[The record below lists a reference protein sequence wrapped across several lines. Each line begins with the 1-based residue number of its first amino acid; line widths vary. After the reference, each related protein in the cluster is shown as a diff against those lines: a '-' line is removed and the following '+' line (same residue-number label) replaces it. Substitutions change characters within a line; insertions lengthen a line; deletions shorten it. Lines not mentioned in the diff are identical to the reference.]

1 MKRYTILFFLLSSF
15 LLSYAQTPASVLTVG
30 ADQQDVGVAEGTRYD
45 RIEMV
50 RQIPAGQ
57 LTALAVPAL
66 VDGYFFGADAERY
79 AVLNVESN
87 GEGNV
92 FTVRRMKD
100 LEDFLSGTLY
110 IVKPELDTQT
120 IYSLT
125 AGITTAVGSA
135 QRALECFAVPLQDV
149 TRDLSVDQM
158 DVKALENLVLER
170 ETGEDYDLKVADMN
184 ADGSLRVGDV
194 TLMVDCIVCGANRLV
209 IVEE

>member
-30 ADQQDVGVAEGTRYD
+30 ANQQNVGVAEGTRYD

-158 DVKALENLVLER
+158 DVKALENLVLEK
-170 ETGEDYDLKVADMN
+170 ESGEDYDLKVADMN
-184 ADGSLRVGDV
+184 ADGSFRVGDV
-194 TLMVDCIVCGANRLV
+194 VLMVDCVARSANRIV

>member
-15 LLSYAQTPASVLTVG
+15 LLSYAQTPASVLTVD
-30 ADQQDVGVAEGTRYD
+30 ADQQNVGVAEGTRYD

-194 TLMVDCIVCGANRLV
+194 TLMVDCIVRGANRLV

>member
-30 ADQQDVGVAEGTRYD
+30 ADQQNVGVAEGTRYD

-100 LEDFLSGTLY
+100 FEDFLSGTLY
-110 IVKPELDTQT
+110 IIKPELDTQT

-158 DVKALENLVLER
+158 DVKALENLVLEK
-170 ETGEDYDLKVADMN
+170 ESGEDYDLKVADMN
-184 ADGSLRVGDV
+184 ADGSFRVGDV
-194 TLMVDCIVCGANRLV
+194 ALMVDCVARGANRIV
-209 IVEE
+209 IVE

>member
-1 MKRYTILFFLLSSF
+1 MKRYTILFFLLFSF

-30 ADQQDVGVAEGTRYD
+30 ADQQNVGVAEGTRYD

-110 IVKPELDTQT
+110 IVKPELNTQT

-158 DVKALENLVLER
+158 DVKALENLVLEK
-170 ETGEDYDLKVADMN
+170 ESGEDYDLKVADMN
-184 ADGSLRVGDV
+184 ADGSFRVGDV
-194 TLMVDCIVCGANRLV
+194 VLMVDCVARGANRIV

>member
-30 ADQQDVGVAEGTRYD
+30 ADQQNVGVAEGTRYD

-158 DVKALENLVLER
+158 DVKALENLVLEK
-170 ETGEDYDLKVADMN
+170 ESSEDYDLKVADMN
-184 ADGSLRVGDV
+184 ADGSFRVGDV
-194 TLMVDCIVCGANRLV
+194 ALMVDCVARGANRIV

>member
-30 ADQQDVGVAEGTRYD
+30 ADQQNVGVAEGTRYD

-125 AGITTAVGSA
+125 AGIATAVGST

-149 TRDLSVDQM
+149 TRDLSVDQI
-158 DVKALENLVLER
+158 DVKALENLVLEK
-170 ETGEDYDLKVADMN
+170 ESGEDYDLKVADMN
-184 ADGSLRVGDV
+184 ADGSFRVGDV
-194 TLMVDCIVCGANRLV
+194 VLMVDCVARGANRIV
-209 IVEE
+209 IVE

>member
-30 ADQQDVGVAEGTRYD
+30 VDQQNVGVAEGTRYD

-158 DVKALENLVLER
+158 DVKALENLVLEK
-170 ETGEDYDLKVADMN
+170 ESGEDYDLKVADMN
-184 ADGSLRVGDV
+184 ADGSFRVGDV
-194 TLMVDCIVCGANRLV
+194 VLMVDCVARGANRIV

>member
-30 ADQQDVGVAEGTRYD
+30 ADQQNVGVAEGTRYD

-100 LEDFLSGTLY
+100 FEDFLSGTLY

-158 DVKALENLVLER
+158 DVKALENLVLEK
-170 ETGEDYDLKVADMN
+170 ESSEDYDLKVADMN
-184 ADGSLRVGDV
+184 ADGSFRVGDV
-194 TLMVDCIVCGANRLV
+194 VLMVDCVARGANRIV
-209 IVEE
+209 IVE

>member
-158 DVKALENLVLER
+158 DVKALENLVLEK
-170 ETGEDYDLKVADMN
+170 ESGEDYDLKVADMN
-184 ADGSLRVGDV
+184 ADGSFRVGDV
-194 TLMVDCIVCGANRLV
+194 VLMVDCVARGANRIV

>member
-1 MKRYTILFFLLSSF
+1 MKRYTLLFFLLSSF
-15 LLSYAQTPASVLTVG
+15 LLSYAQTPASVLTVD
-30 ADQQDVGVAEGTRYD
+30 ADQQNVGVAEGTRYD

-100 LEDFLSGTLY
+100 FEDFLSGTLY

-158 DVKALENLVLER
+158 DVKALENLVLEK
-170 ETGEDYDLKVADMN
+170 ESGEDYDLKVADMN
-184 ADGSLRVGDV
+184 ADGSFRVGDV
-194 TLMVDCIVCGANRLV
+194 ALMVDCVARGANRIV
-209 IVEE
+209 IVE

>member
-30 ADQQDVGVAEGTRYD
+30 ADQQNVGVAEGTRYD

-158 DVKALENLVLER
+158 DVKALENLVLEK
-170 ETGEDYDLKVADMN
+170 ESGEDYDLKVADMN
-184 ADGSLRVGDV
+184 ADGSFRVGDV
-194 TLMVDCIVCGANRLV
+194 VLMVDCVARGANR
-209 IVEE
+209 IVMVE

>member
-30 ADQQDVGVAEGTRYD
+30 ADQQNVGVAEGTRYD

-110 IVKPELDTQT
+110 IVKPEPDTQT

-158 DVKALENLVLER
+158 DVKALENLVLEK
-170 ETGEDYDLKVADMN
+170 ESGEDYDLKVADMN
-184 ADGSLRVGDV
+184 ADGSFRVGDV
-194 TLMVDCIVCGANRLV
+194 VLMVDCVARGANRIV

>member
-30 ADQQDVGVAEGTRYD
+30 ADQQNVGVAEGTRYD

-57 LTALAVPAL
+57 LTALTVPAL

-110 IVKPELDTQT
+110 IVKPELNTQT

-135 QRALECFAVPLQDV
+135 QRALECFAIPMQDV
-149 TRDLSVDQM
+149 TRDHSVDQL
-158 DVKALENLVLER
+158 DVKALENLVLEK
-170 ETGEDYDLKVADMN
+170 ESGEDYDLKVADMN
-184 ADGSLRVGDV
+184 ADGSFRVGDV
-194 TLMVDCIVCGANRLV
+194 VLMVDCVARGANRIV

>member
-30 ADQQDVGVAEGTRYD
+30 ADQQNVGVAEGTRYD

-158 DVKALENLVLER
+158 DVKALENLVLEK
-170 ETGEDYDLKVADMN
+170 ESGEDYDLKVADMN
-184 ADGSLRVGDV
+184 ADGSFRVGDV
-194 TLMVDCIVCGANRLV
+194 VLMVDCVARGANR
-209 IVEE
+209 IVKVK

>member
-1 MKRYTILFFLLSSF
+1 MKRYTILFFLLSCF

-30 ADQQDVGVAEGTRYD
+30 ADQQNVGVAEGTRYD

-158 DVKALENLVLER
+158 DVKALENLVLEK
-170 ETGEDYDLKVADMN
+170 ESGEDYDLKVADMN
-184 ADGSLRVGDV
+184 ADGSFRVGDV
-194 TLMVDCIVCGANRLV
+194 ALMVDCVARGANRIV
-209 IVEE
+209 IVE

>member
-30 ADQQDVGVAEGTRYD
+30 ADQQNVGVAEGTRYD

-100 LEDFLSGTLY
+100 FEDFLSGTLY

-125 AGITTAVGSA
+125 AGITTAVGST

-158 DVKALENLVLER
+158 DVKALENLVLEK
-170 ETGEDYDLKVADMN
+170 ESGEDYDLKVADMN
-184 ADGSLRVGDV
+184 ADGSFRVGDV
-194 TLMVDCIVCGANRLV
+194 VLMVDCVARGANRIV

>member
-30 ADQQDVGVAEGTRYD
+30 ADQQNVGVAEGTRYD

-57 LTALAVPAL
+57 LTALTVPAL

-100 LEDFLSGTLY
+100 FEDFLSGTLY

-158 DVKALENLVLER
+158 DVKALENLVLEK
-170 ETGEDYDLKVADMN
+170 ESGEDYDLKVADMN
-184 ADGSLRVGDV
+184 ADGSFRVGDV
-194 TLMVDCIVCGANRLV
+194 VLMVDCVARGANRIV

>member
-30 ADQQDVGVAEGTRYD
+30 ADQQNVGVAEGTRYD

-100 LEDFLSGTLY
+100 FEDFLSGTLY

-158 DVKALENLVLER
+158 DVKALENLVLEK
-170 ETGEDYDLKVADMN
+170 ESGEDYDLKVADMN
-184 ADGSLRVGDV
+184 ADGSFRVGDV
-194 TLMVDCIVCGANRLV
+194 ALMVDCLARGANRIV

>member
-15 LLSYAQTPASVLTVG
+15 LLSYAQTPASVLAVG
-30 ADQQDVGVAEGTRYD
+30 ADQQNVGVAEGTRYD

-50 RQIPAGQ
+50 RQIPVGQ

-100 LEDFLSGTLY
+100 FEDFLSGTLY

-158 DVKALENLVLER
+158 DVKALENLVLEK
-170 ETGEDYDLKVADMN
+170 ESGEDYDLKVADMN
-184 ADGSLRVGDV
+184 ADGSFRVGDV
-194 TLMVDCIVCGANRLV
+194 ALMVDCVARGANRIV

>member
-30 ADQQDVGVAEGTRYD
+30 ANQQNVGVAEGTRYD

-100 LEDFLSGTLY
+100 FEDFLSGTLY

-158 DVKALENLVLER
+158 DVKALENLVLEK
-170 ETGEDYDLKVADMN
+170 ESGEDYDLKVADMN
-184 ADGSLRVGDV
+184 ADGSFRVGDV
-194 TLMVDCIVCGANRLV
+194 VLMVDCVARGANRIV

>member
-30 ADQQDVGVAEGTRYD
+30 ADEQNVGVAEGTRYD

-158 DVKALENLVLER
+158 DVKALENLVLEK
-170 ETGEDYDLKVADMN
+170 ESGEDYDLKVADMN
-184 ADGSLRVGDV
+184 ADGSFRVGDV
-194 TLMVDCIVCGANRLV
+194 ALMVDCVARGANRIV

>member
-30 ADQQDVGVAEGTRYD
+30 ADQQNVGVAEGTRYD

-100 LEDFLSGTLY
+100 FEDFLSGTLY

-158 DVKALENLVLER
+158 DVKALENLVLEK
-170 ETGEDYDLKVADMN
+170 ESGEGYDLKVADMN
-184 ADGSLRVGDV
+184 SDGSFRVGDV
-194 TLMVDCIVCGANRLV
+194 ALMVDCVARGANRIV
-209 IVEE
+209 IVE

>member
-30 ADQQDVGVAEGTRYD
+30 ADQQNVGVAEGTRYD

-100 LEDFLSGTLY
+100 FEDFLSGTLY
-110 IVKPELDTQT
+110 IVKPELNTQT

-125 AGITTAVGSA
+125 AGITTAVGST

-158 DVKALENLVLER
+158 DVKALENLVLEK
-170 ETGEDYDLKVADMN
+170 ESGEDYDLKVADMN
-184 ADGSLRVGDV
+184 ADGSFRVGDV
-194 TLMVDCIVCGANRLV
+194 VLMVDCVARGANRIV

>member
-15 LLSYAQTPASVLTVG
+15 LLSYAQTPASVLTVD
-30 ADQQDVGVAEGTRYD
+30 ADQQNVGVAEGTRYD

-158 DVKALENLVLER
+158 DVKALENLVLEK
-170 ETGEDYDLKVADMN
+170 ESGEDYDLKVADMN
-184 ADGSLRVGDV
+184 ADGSFRVGDV
-194 TLMVDCIVCGANRLV
+194 VLMVDCVARSANRIV

>member
-30 ADQQDVGVAEGTRYD
+30 ADQQNVGVAEGTRYD

-100 LEDFLSGTLY
+100 FEDFLSGTLY

-158 DVKALENLVLER
+158 DVKALENLVLEK
-170 ETGEDYDLKVADMN
+170 ESGEDYDLKVADMN
-184 ADGSLRVGDV
+184 ADGSFRVGDV
-194 TLMVDCIVCGANRLV
+194 VLMVDCVARGANRIV
-209 IVEE
+209 IVE

>member
-1 MKRYTILFFLLSSF
+1 MKRYTILSFLFFPF
-15 LLSYAQTPASVLTVG
+15 LLSYSQTTANVLTVG
-30 ADQQDVGVAEGTRYD
+30 ADQQTVGVTEGTRYD
-45 RIEMV
+45 RIETV

-79 AVLNVESN
+79 AVLKVESN

-100 LEDFLSGTLY
+100 FEDFLSGTLY

-158 DVKALENLVLER
+158 DVKALENLVLEK
-170 ETGEDYDLKVADMN
+170 ESGEDYDLKVADMN
-184 ADGSLRVGDV
+184 ADGSFRVGDV
-194 TLMVDCIVCGANRLV
+194 ALMVDCVARGANRIV
-209 IVEE
+209 IVE

>member
-1 MKRYTILFFLLSSF
+1 MKRYTLLFFLLSSF
-15 LLSYAQTPASVLTVG
+15 LLSYAQTPASVLTVD
-30 ADQQDVGVAEGTRYD
+30 ADQQNVGVAEGTRYD

-158 DVKALENLVLER
+158 DVKALENLVLEK
-170 ETGEDYDLKVADMN
+170 ESGEDYDLKVADMN
-184 ADGSLRVGDV
+184 ADGSFRVGDV
-194 TLMVDCIVCGANRLV
+194 ALMVDCVARGANRIV
-209 IVEE
+209 IVE

>member
-30 ADQQDVGVAEGTRYD
+30 ANQQNVGVAEGTRYD

-57 LTALAVPAL
+57 LTALTVPAL

-100 LEDFLSGTLY
+100 FEDFLSGTLY

-158 DVKALENLVLER
+158 DVKALENLVLEK
-170 ETGEDYDLKVADMN
+170 ESGEDYDLKVADMN
-184 ADGSLRVGDV
+184 ADGSFRVGDV
-194 TLMVDCIVCGANRLV
+194 VLMVDCVARGANRIV

>member
-30 ADQQDVGVAEGTRYD
+30 ADQQNVGVAEGTRYD

-100 LEDFLSGTLY
+100 FEDFLSGTLY

-158 DVKALENLVLER
+158 DVKALENLVLEK
-170 ETGEDYDLKVADMN
+170 ESGEDYDLKVADMN
-184 ADGSLRVGDV
+184 ADGSFRVGDV
-194 TLMVDCIVCGANRLV
+194 ALMVDCVARGANRIV

>member
-15 LLSYAQTPASVLTVG
+15 LLSYAQTPASVLTVSV
-30 ADQQDVGVAEGTRYD
+30 DQQNVGVAEGTRYD

-100 LEDFLSGTLY
+100 FEDFLSGTLY

-158 DVKALENLVLER
+158 DVKALENLVLEK
-170 ETGEDYDLKVADMN
+170 ESGEDYDLKVADMN
-184 ADGSLRVGDV
+184 ADGSFRVGDV
-194 TLMVDCIVCGANRLV
+194 VLMVDCVARGANRIV
-209 IVEE
+209 IVE

>member
-30 ADQQDVGVAEGTRYD
+30 ADQQNVGVAEGTRYD

-87 GEGNV
+87 CEGNV

-158 DVKALENLVLER
+158 DVKALENLVLEK
-170 ETGEDYDLKVADMN
+170 ESGEDYDLKVADMN
-184 ADGSLRVGDV
+184 ADGSFRVGDV
-194 TLMVDCIVCGANRLV
+194 VLMVDCVARGANRIV
-209 IVEE
+209 IVE

>member
-30 ADQQDVGVAEGTRYD
+30 ADQQNVGVAEGTRYD

-50 RQIPAGQ
+50 RQIPSGQ

-79 AVLNVESN
+79 AVLKVESN

-158 DVKALENLVLER
+158 DVKALENLVLEK
-170 ETGEDYDLKVADMN
+170 ESGEDYDLKVADMN
-184 ADGSLRVGDV
+184 ADGRFRVGDV
-194 TLMVDCIVCGANRLV
+194 VLMVDCVARGANRIV
-209 IVEE
+209 IVE

>member
-30 ADQQDVGVAEGTRYD
+30 ADQQNVGVAEGTRYD

-100 LEDFLSGTLY
+100 FEDFLSGTLY
-110 IVKPELDTQT
+110 IVKPELNTQT

-158 DVKALENLVLER
+158 DVKALENLVLEK
-170 ETGEDYDLKVADMN
+170 ESGEDYDLKVADMN
-184 ADGSLRVGDV
+184 ADGSFRVGDV
-194 TLMVDCIVCGANRLV
+194 VLMVDCVARGANRIV

>member
-30 ADQQDVGVAEGTRYD
+30 ADQQNVGVAEGTRYD

-110 IVKPELDTQT
+110 IVKPELNTQT

-158 DVKALENLVLER
+158 DVKALENLVLEK
-170 ETGEDYDLKVADMN
+170 ESGEDYDLKVADMN
-184 ADGSLRVGDV
+184 ADGSFRVGDV
-194 TLMVDCIVCGANRLV
+194 VLMVDCVARSANRIV

>member
-15 LLSYAQTPASVLTVG
+15 LFSYAQTPASVLTVG
-30 ADQQDVGVAEGTRYD
+30 ADEQNVGVAEGTRYD

-50 RQIPAGQ
+50 RQIPSGQ

-79 AVLNVESN
+79 AVLKVESN

-100 LEDFLSGTLY
+100 LEDFQAGTLY
-110 IVKPELDTQT
+110 VVKPEIDTQT

-125 AGITTAVGSA
+125 AGITTAVGTG
-135 QRALECFAVPLQDV
+135 QRALECFAIPMQDV
-149 TRDLSVDQM
+149 TRDHSVDQL

-194 TLMVDCIVCGANRLV
+194 TLMVNCIVRGANRLV

>member
-30 ADQQDVGVAEGTRYD
+30 ADQQNVGVAKGTRYD

-125 AGITTAVGSA
+125 AGITTAVGSTL
-135 QRALECFAVPLQDV
+135 RALECFAVPLQDV

-158 DVKALENLVLER
+158 DVKALENLVLEK
-170 ETGEDYDLKVADMN
+170 ESGEDYDLKVADMN
-184 ADGSLRVGDV
+184 ADGSFRVGDV
-194 TLMVDCIVCGANRLV
+194 VLMVECVARGANRIV

>member
-30 ADQQDVGVAEGTRYD
+30 ADQQNVGVAEGTRYD

-149 TRDLSVDQM
+149 TRDFSVDQM
-158 DVKALENLVLER
+158 DVKALENLVLEK
-170 ETGEDYDLKVADMN
+170 ESGEDYDLKVADMN
-184 ADGSLRVGDV
+184 ADGSFRVGDV
-194 TLMVDCIVCGANRLV
+194 VLMVDCVARGANRIV